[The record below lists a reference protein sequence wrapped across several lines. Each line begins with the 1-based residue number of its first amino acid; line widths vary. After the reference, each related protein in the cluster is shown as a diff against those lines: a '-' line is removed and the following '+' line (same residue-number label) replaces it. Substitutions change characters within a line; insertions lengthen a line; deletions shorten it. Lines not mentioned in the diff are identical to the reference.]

1 MQKVALGVK
10 REGIRITSAS
20 LIWGKDSPIQ
30 VNYFFLKAPP
40 GVLVPVI
47 SQPNSE
53 TLFNYRNSK
62 KQK

>member
-10 REGIRITSAS
+10 REGIRITAAS

-40 GVLVPVI
+40 GILLPVI

-53 TLFNYRNSK
+53 TL
-62 KQK
+62 QL

>member
-40 GVLVPVI
+40 GILVPVI

-53 TLFNYRNSK
+53 TL
-62 KQK
+62 QL